1 MIPISNLATEELG
14 LSTHAAFFDSNRF
27 LFMKYK
33 MGGQKEKEL
42 GMLNVAVLDRI
53 PFREVGT
60 TVMKK
65 SSLQQS
71 FWFFLIQ

>member
-1 MIPISNLATEELG
+1 
-14 LSTHAAFFDSNRF
+14 
-27 LFMKYK
+27 

-60 TVMKK
+60 NEKILFTTIFLVF
-65 SSLQQS
+65 SYTIASGRPSLICS
-71 FWFFLIQ
+71 ALLNPFILPFE